1 MPAPILDAATC
12 QRLLSAALER
22 GGDFADVFV
31 ERSSS
36 RSLVFEER
44 KVKSASE
51 HRGLGVGIRVV
62 TGERTGYAYCEELD
76 EKTLLATARRAAAI
90 ASGAPTTPVQLTER
104 VGPAGRY
111 GRQWP
116 MAEVGVDERI
126 GLVRRA
132 CDRAYAKDPRIS
144 WVSVS
149 LGDQE
154 QQVTIAASDGTFVSD
169 HRPLLRFTVSAFA
182 GDGARREHGS
192 DNVGGRAGR
201 ERLDEAA
208 LDRTTDEAV
217 RRAVLLLTAEESPAG
232 EMPVVLGPGGCGV
245 LIHEAVGHGLE
256 ADFNRKGVSCFSG
269 RMGEMVAS
277 PLVSV
282 IDDGTI
288 PGDRGAL
295 ALDDEGVP
303 AGRTVLI
310 ERGKL
315 VGYMQDRLS
324 ARLTGAALTGNGRR
338 ESYAHV
344 PMPRMRCTYLAGGD
358 DDPAD
363 IIRSVKRG
371 LYVAAIGGGSVDI
384 TKGDFNFTV
393 TEGYR
398 IEDGRITAPVRGATL
413 IGNGPEAMRRVE
425 RTGRDWAV
433 SADGGTCGKDGQ
445 GVPANLGMPTT
456 LISAL
461 VVGGLKTGERA
472 NA

>member
-1 MPAPILDAATC
+1 MPDHLLDPATC

-22 GGDFADVFV
+22 GGDFADVFA

-44 KVKSASE
+44 KVKAASE

-90 ASGAPTTPVQLTER
+90 ASGAPATQTPLSER
-104 VGPAGRY
+104 VGPPGRY
-111 GRQWP
+111 QTTRP
-116 MAEVGVDERI
+116 MAGIGVDERI
-126 GLVRRA
+126 GLVRGA
-132 CDRAYAKDPRIS
+132 CERAYSRDGRIS

-169 HRPLLRFTVSAFA
+169 RRPLLRLVVSAYA
-182 GDGARREHGS
+182 SDGSRREHGYE
-192 DNVGGRAGR
+192 NLGGRAGR

-208 LDRTTDEAV
+208 IERTADEAV
-217 RRAVLLLTAEESPAG
+217 RRALLLLTADEAPAG
-232 EMPVVLGPGGCGV
+232 EMPVVLGPGNCGV

-256 ADFNRKGVSCFSG
+256 ADFTRKGVSCFSG
-269 RMGEMVAS
+269 RIGEMVAS

-282 IDDGTI
+282 VDDGTI

-295 ALDDEGVP
+295 AIDDEGVP

-310 ERGKL
+310 ERGRL
-315 VGYMQDRLS
+315 VGYLQDRLS

-358 DDPAD
+358 GDPAD

-398 IEDGRITAPVRGATL
+398 IEDGRITVPVRGATL

-433 SADGGTCGKDGQ
+433 SADGGTCGKEGQ
-445 GVPANLGMPTT
+445 GAPVNDGMPTT
-456 LISAL
+456 LVGAL
-461 VVGGLKTGERA
+461 VVGGKGKP
-472 NA
+472 